1 MGGKYFSIFEKG
13 EEEKRTKMEKK
24 GKQGK
29 RGEKRGK
36 EGKREKNRTKEGKRG
51 EIEGE

>member
-36 EGKREKNRTKEGKRG
+36 EKKIGQKRAKEGK
-51 EIEGE
+51 

>member
-13 EEEKRTKMEKK
+13 EEEKRTKIEKK

-36 EGKREKNRTKEGKRG
+36 EKKIGQKRAKEGK
-51 EIEGE
+51 